1 MEKSRRNWGKPPW
14 RGAEALARGLEA
26 APCDVAIVGGGLTGA
41 STAYH
46 LAKRGIR
53 STIFEAARIGDG
65 ASGRTGGIV
74 LEGTAAGVLAEVD
87 SCIAELAALV
97 AEERIDCDLSLPG
110 CWEIEHRASANDR
123 MLPWNDGGRP
133 VCIARMVT
141 GGTVQ
146 PAALVGG
153 IARAAVLRGAV
164 ILERRAVKRITVEPQ
179 LAIESHGETIN
190 PGYIVLALNAWTS
203 ALLPDASR
211 VESSLTFACAT
222 EPLPP
227 SKLNA
232 IGLDANIPFYTTD
245 RPYLWGRTIADG
257 RVIFGSQLVFG
268 SPAELE
274 GIDVSTGESGAALD
288 ALRKRV
294 RRLHLKLREVNFS
307 ASWAGPIAFRVN
319 GVPILGRHP
328 SSSRVLVA
336 GAYSGHGVALSVR
349 MGQLLARAVV
359 DGEPLPSWGAFTRH
373 M

>member
-1 MEKSRRNWGKPPW
+1 MEKGRRRWGETPW
-14 RGAEALARGLEA
+14 LRAEGLPRGNNT

-65 ASGRTGGIV
+65 ASGRSGGLV
-74 LEGTAAGVLAEVD
+74 LEGTAAGVLEEVD
-87 SCIAELAALV
+87 SCVAELEALV
-97 AEERIDCDLSLPG
+97 GEERIDCDLSLPG

-123 MLPWNDGGRP
+123 MLPWSDGGQP
-133 VCIARMVT
+133 VCITRMVK

-164 ILERRAVKRITVEPQ
+164 ILESRAVQRIAVEPQ
-179 LAIESHGETIN
+179 LAIESDGKTIH
-190 PGYIVLALNAWTS
+190 PGYIVLVLNAWTS
-203 ALLPDASR
+203 ALLPNASR
-211 VESSLTFACAT
+211 IESSLTFACAT

-227 SKLNA
+227 ATLRA

-245 RPYLWGRTIADG
+245 GPYLWGRTIADG

-274 GIDVSTGESGAALD
+274 GIDVSAGESGAALE

-294 RRLHLKLREVNFS
+294 TIQRIERNPRACARFAFACGPRERRRGRKSAKFRESSLRTIS
-307 ASWAGPIAFRVN
+307 LCPTHAIGD
-319 GVPILGRHP
+319 VPIGGSIGP
-328 SSSRVLVA
+328 KS
-336 GAYSGHGVALSVR
+336 
-349 MGQLLARAVV
+349 
-359 DGEPLPSWGAFTRH
+359 PL
-373 M
+373 